1 MVAVESTTASVSGVT
16 LVGCRVRNSTT
27 DPYRV
32 RLRNELDAP
41 VLAPRRRGRPE
52 SGWTEHGYEGTI
64 APGERRTLGY
74 ACRATATTPPVR
86 IVRRERVAEMSI
98 DARSVV
104 DQLADPRPPQP
115 AVPPGKGGNGDEAET
130 PSIGRDE
137 LDRIESRI
145 ADCERLA
152 AATTVAEATRA
163 LDRIGG
169 LAELDALL
177 RRLEEDR
184 AALESHGGYGGE
196 IAERAAIVRSAV
208 AVERLEA
215 IA

>member
-1 MVAVESTTASVSGVT
+1 MVAVESTTASISGVA
-16 LVGCRVRNSTT
+16 LVGCRIRNPTT
-27 DPYRV
+27 DPYYV
-32 RLRNELDAP
+32 RLKNELDAP

-52 SGWTEHGYEGTI
+52 PGWTEHGYEGTI

-74 ACRATATTPPVR
+74 ACRATATNPPVR
-86 IVRRERVAEMSI
+86 IAESERVSELPI
-98 DARSVV
+98 DERGVI
-104 DQLADPRPPQP
+104 DRLADPRPPEP
-115 AVPPGKGGNGDEAET
+115 AVPPERNESGELVNI

-163 LDRIGG
+163 LDQIGG
-169 LAELDALL
+169 LAALDELLTRLNEDGATLDGHSGYASEMAL
-177 RRLEEDR
+177 R
-184 AALESHGGYGGE
+184 AAT
-196 IAERAAIVRSAV
+196 ARSAV
-208 AVERLEA
+208 AIERLEA